1 MVSNER
7 FAQNLSIA
15 ARYDQ
20 KVENFP
26 VLLVGESKNPEKKLA
41 KIQEKKANTRGTS
54 CIRLPPKK
62 NFFRRKFLRLI
73 EEVPL
78 VLAPPPSK
86 SMGSYFVK
94 I

>member
-20 KVENFP
+20 KVEKFP

-41 KIQEKKANTRGTS
+41 KIQKKKANTRGTS

-78 VLAPPPSK
+78 VLAPPPPPPPP
-86 SMGSYFVK
+86 
-94 I
+94 

>member
-26 VLLVGESKNPEKKLA
+26 VLLVGESKNPEKKIA
-41 KIQEKKANTRGTS
+41 KIQKKKANTRGTS

-62 NFFRRKFLRLI
+62 NFLG
-73 EEVPL
+73 VN
-78 VLAPPPSK
+78 
-86 SMGSYFVK
+86 SYA
-94 I
+94 

>member
-1 MVSNER
+1 MVTNER

-41 KIQEKKANTRGTS
+41 KVQKKKANTRGTS
-54 CIRLPPKK
+54 CIRLPAKK
-62 NFFRRKFLRLI
+62 KIFRRKFLRLI

-86 SMGSYFVK
+86 PKKFTF
-94 I
+94 